1 MKDYKKQKIDE
12 KINFFMAR
20 NKNSKSS
27 ELIDWHE
34 RFGMARIN
42 FLAFFCVETHYL
54 HIPQFYCQDIAAT
67 RHRNKQTNNSP
78 IINLTKLLK

>member
-42 FLAFFCVETHYL
+42 FLAFFELKRIICIFRNFIAKTSLLRDIETS
-54 HIPQFYCQDIAAT
+54 
-67 RHRNKQTNNSP
+67 KQTIHPSS
-78 IINLTKLLK
+78 I